1 MPSMSEAA
9 NHRYNWD
16 YGVAPYDTAEGRAN
30 APQWL
35 KDEKSA
41 AFKPVTQRPPA
52 KVYPAEPVP
61 GAVPKN
67 TALYCFLGI
76 LIPGLPS
83 MLIRKD
89 KVVPGIQLG
98 LWVLA
103 WILTIV
109 LIGFFLYAAVAVWA
123 AITGYQDAQEWNREH
138 GFIS

>member
-1 MPSMSEAA
+1 MSEEA

-16 YGVAPYDTAEGRAN
+16 FGVAPYDTPEGRAN

-35 KDEKSA
+35 RDEKA
-41 AFKPVTQRPPA
+41 AGPQPVTPRPPA
-52 KVYPAEPVP
+52 KVYPTEPVL
-61 GAVPKN
+61 GAVAKN
-67 TALYCFLGI
+67 AALYCFLGI

-89 KVVPGIQLG
+89 KVVPSIQLG

-109 LIGFFLYAAVAVWA
+109 LIGFFLYIGVAVWA